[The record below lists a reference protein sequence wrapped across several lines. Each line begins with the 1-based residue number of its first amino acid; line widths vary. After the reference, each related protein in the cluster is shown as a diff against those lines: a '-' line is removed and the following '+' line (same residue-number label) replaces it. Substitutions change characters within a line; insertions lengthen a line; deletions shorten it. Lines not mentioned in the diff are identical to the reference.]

1 MSDPANMDDARRR
14 RRQRQRGQGDNGD
27 GDGGDFDSRL
37 RDLEVHMASLDTK
50 VDAIKENMAVKND
63 VSGVKIWVLIG
74 ALTTL
79 VSGIG
84 IAATVA
90 AILIRVLSP

>member
-1 MSDPANMDDARRR
+1 MSDPANIDDVRSRRH
-14 RRQRQRGQGDNGD
+14 QRQRGPGDGGD
-27 GDGGDFDSRL
+27 GDGEDFDGRL
-37 RDLEVHMASLDTK
+37 RALEVHMASLDAK
-50 VDAIKENMAVKND
+50 VEGIKENMAVKND
-63 VSGVKIWVLIG
+63 VSGVKIWILIG